1 MRLLSISTAIAA
13 SIALSIP
20 ATRPVT
26 TVRPTNELLVATAN
40 DNRASAGTLDN
51 GVLTIALDATLASWK
66 PDLNVDTM
74 ATVQAF
80 AERGRV
86 PSIPGP
92 LIRVRLGTEIRASI
106 RNTLA
111 DSTLIVHGLRSG
123 TRETDTIQIPSGQ
136 SRDVVFK
143 PAEAGTYLYWG
154 TTSHSKISGRWGREA
169 QLNGAIVID
178 PPGQTIRDRVFVIS
192 LIDIYPDSI
201 YNPAKEDVWEVAI
214 NGRSWPH
221 TERLNHQVGD
231 TIRWRF
237 INATD
242 RYHPMHLHGF
252 HFRTLAKGD
261 WTRDTTYKS
270 SEVQYAVTE
279 VMLPGSTAY
288 LSWVPTRAGN
298 WLFHCHMAPH
308 ITPYPERPDSVR
320 LHDAHDLMR
329 HPEQAMAGL
338 VLGVIVTDPHP
349 KPVSLAARY
358 RERIFAQE
366 TIADSPKS
374 IARGFVLQ
382 RGAIPRKDSIEVP
395 GTPLILHRGERTAVT
410 VVNRM
415 SVPTSVHWHGM
426 ELESLYDGVSGWSG
440 VGASRSPMVMP
451 GDSFAVAFTPPRAGT
466 FIYHT
471 HMDEEAQLTRGMY
484 APMIVL
490 EPGEVYDPKR
500 DFVFM
505 FGMAIVG
512 GKEEGVLNG
521 TKMHAPLELVVGKTY
536 RFRFV
541 NILPAA
547 RVQFSMVKD
556 SLPIIWRSI
565 AKDGAS
571 LPAARVKNQP
581 AVLPV
586 GVGETYDFEWTPSE
600 AMDAVLQV
608 RPLGPEP
615 IKVDKLVHV
624 RAGRA
629 SRE

>member
-13 SIALSIP
+13 VVTFWSLAPRPIP
-20 ATRPVT
+20 TVLATNDLR
-26 TVRPTNELLVATAN
+26 VATAN
-40 DNRASAGTLDN
+40 DNRVSAGTLAN
-51 GVLTIALDATLASWK
+51 GVLTITLDATFASWK

-74 ATVQAF
+74 VTVQAF
-80 AERGRV
+80 AERGRA

-92 LIRVRLGTEIRASI
+92 LIRVPLGTEIRASI
-106 RNTLA
+106 RNALP

-136 SRDVVFK
+136 ARDVVFK

-154 TTSHSKISGRWGREA
+154 TTSHSKISGRRGREA

-178 PPGQTIRDRVFVIS
+178 PPGRPIRDRVFVIS

-201 YNPAKEDVWEVAI
+201 YNPAKEDVWELAI

-221 TERLNHQVGD
+221 TERLNQQAGD
-231 TIRWRF
+231 TIRWRL

-242 RYHPMHLHGF
+242 RYHPMYLHGF

-261 WTRDTTYKS
+261 WTKDTTYKPN
-270 SEVQYAVTE
+270 EVKYAVTE
-279 VMLPGSTAY
+279 FMRAGSTAY

-298 WLFHCHMAPH
+298 WLFHCHMSPH
-308 ITPYPERPDSVR
+308 ITPYPNRLDSVR

-329 HPEQAMAGL
+329 HADQAMAGL
-338 VLGVIVTDPHP
+338 VLGVVVTDPHP
-349 KPVSLAARY
+349 KPVSLLVRY

-366 TIADSPKS
+366 TIADSARS

-382 RGAIPRKDSIEVP
+382 RGAIPRKDSVEVP

-415 SVPTSVHWHGM
+415 SVPTTVHWHGM
-426 ELESLYDGVSGWSG
+426 ELESVYDGVSGWSG

-451 GDSFAVAFTPPRAGT
+451 GDSFTVAFTPPRAGT
-466 FIYHT
+466 FMYHT

-490 EPGEVYDPKR
+490 EPGESYDPKR
-500 DFVFM
+500 DFIFM

-512 GKEEGVLNG
+512 GKEDGVLNG
-521 TKMHAPLELVVGKTY
+521 KKTHAPLELAVGKTY

-541 NILPAA
+541 NILAA
-547 RVQFSMVKD
+547 APIQFSMVRD
-556 SLPIIWRSI
+556 TVPVMWRPKS
-565 AKDGAS
+565 KDGAL
-571 LPAARVKNQP
+571 LPALRVKDQP
-581 AVLPV
+581 AVLSI
-586 GVGETYDFEWTPSE
+586 GVGETYDFEWTPGE
-600 AMDAVLQV
+600 AMDVVLRV

-615 IKVDKLVHV
+615 IKVDQMIHV
-624 RAGRA
+624 RAK
-629 SRE
+629 